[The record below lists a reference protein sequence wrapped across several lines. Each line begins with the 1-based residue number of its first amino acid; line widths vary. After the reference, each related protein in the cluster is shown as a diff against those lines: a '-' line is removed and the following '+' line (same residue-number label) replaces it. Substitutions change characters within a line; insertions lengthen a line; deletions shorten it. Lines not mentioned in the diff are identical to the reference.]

1 VQFQS
6 PENRRLKLVLKYR
19 AALGANALG
28 EVLQPMTDTDAA
40 KKVELAQKHINY
52 QRQRIAHQKEMIT
65 QLKRD
70 HKTELLPAAHALLK
84 DLEHV
89 LAGMMAEQRRAQ
101 QRT

>member
-1 VQFQS
+1 
-6 PENRRLKLVLKYR
+6 
-19 AALGANALG
+19 
-28 EVLQPMTDTDAA
+28 MTDTDAA

-52 QRQRIAHQKEMIT
+52 QRQRIAHQKELIT

-70 HKTELLPAAHALLK
+70 HKTKLLPAAHELLK

-89 LAGMMAEQRRAQ
+89 LARMMAEKMRAQ